1 MPLLSNKGYRS
12 TLQGLSPVDYSV
24 QDADDPTFY
33 ETMKASFGFVR
44 DEERSTSYL
53 YNRQAY
59 ADRREIVQGL
69 KDSGMDLQKYSRADG
84 SFDYDRLSKDTG
96 LVRSDLDLF
105 RERKQLL
112 KERREQNQDVMERG
126 NGIAQFVGMA
136 GSYMADPIN
145 LATLPFGGV
154 VQGTKGMSVLSKTL
168 LSARNMAGISIATE
182 AAIQPLVY
190 KHKNDINSPY
200 TVEDAMRVIGIT
212 ALTAGVLGGGI
223 GGVSGYLAKTA
234 ENTAKYLN
242 VREGV
247 FQKPPYASKPLLIE
261 GKPAGIP
268 TASNIKIVKD
278 KLIQDE
284 INRLTT
290 IAATKLTPK
299 AVRALEAEQKYLI
312 NQQKKELGKLAV
324 KKKKTTSEQKKVAE
338 IKGKY
343 RKKLQA
349 VQKKI
354 DDAKE
359 ARAAQTKLE
368 NMKQGRVPALNVKAQ
383 KELDDWITANTK
395 PETQSVYAIEK
406 LAENLRL
413 QKGFRAEEVALKA
426 YEDLS
431 VGTIKSVDE
440 AREIAIQSL
449 RSALKGLDGESAKE
463 VESLIAKFET
473 ADDVEALFK
482 DLFKANIDKDIRIL
496 ENNEAI
502 RNAVEK
508 FKVSPEDYIPTP
520 KAPAP
525 RANKT
530 GLQDNALE
538 ESGTSKAYDEDVAVF
553 NTLEQRLEFDIDA
566 DGNVTFKSVDD
577 SLKELDD
584 DLDGLESVM
593 RCTRG

>member
-69 KDSGMDLQKYSRADG
+69 KDSGMDLQKYSRTDG

-126 NGIAQFVGMA
+126 NGFAQFVGMA

-268 TASNIKIVKD
+268 TAKNIEVVRT
-278 KLIQDE
+278 KLYNEQTSKLTAIAGE
-284 INRLTT
+284 RLTV
-290 IAATKLTPK
+290 P
-299 AVRALEAEQKYLI
+299 E
-312 NQQKKELGKLAV
+312 
-324 KKKKTTSEQKKVAE
+324 
-338 IKGKY
+338 
-343 RKKLQA
+343 RKKLKGELRSLERRLKLELDKVSKRLSKDTKAAKKTKDKKALRAKANAERQA
-349 VQKKI
+349 LRDKYNPLIKRTQDQINK
-354 DDAKE
+354 DAE
-359 ARAAQTKLE
+359 ALAAQSQLE
-368 NMKQGRVPALNVKAQ
+368 RIKQGQVPKLDEKIQ
-383 KELDDWITANTK
+383 KQLDDWITANTK

-426 YEDLS
+426 YEDL
-431 VGTIKSVDE
+431 
-440 AREIAIQSL
+440 
-449 RSALKGLDGESAKE
+449 
-463 VESLIAKFET
+463 
-473 ADDVEALFK
+473 
-482 DLFKANIDKDIRIL
+482 FKANIDKDIRIL

-502 RNAVEK
+502 RSAVEK

>member
-359 ARAAQTKLE
+359 ARAARTKLE
-368 NMKQGRVPALNVKAQ
+368 NMKQGRVPALNAKAQ
-383 KELDDWITANTK
+383 RELDDWITANTK

-449 RSALKGLDGESAKE
+449 RGALKDLDGESAKE

-502 RNAVEK
+502 RSAVEK